1 MINMA
6 TGGFSLSTQDKEFSS
21 NVWKPSIFSED
32 SVGTP
37 QPGLSLFAKKP
48 TGLTFGGGP
57 SLQYMWYDKR
67 LASFIHWPK
76 NHPMRAESL
85 AGAGFYYTGFSDKV
99 RCFSCDLTLH
109 QWEVFDCS
117 LEQHKKHS
125 KGDCNFLKI
134 YFPSK
139 SLQ

>member
-6 TGGFSLSTQDKEFSS
+6 TEGFSLTSQDKEFSS

-37 QPGLSLFAKKP
+37 QPGLSLFTKKP
-48 TGLTFGGGP
+48 AGFTFGDGP
-57 SLQYMWYDKR
+57 SLEYMWYDKR
-67 LASFIHWPK
+67 LGSFINWPK
-76 NHPMRAESL
+76 NHPMRPESL
-85 AGAGFYYTGFSDKV
+85 AGAGFYYTGFLDKV
-99 RCFSCDLTLH
+99 RCFCCDLTLH
-109 QWEVFDCS
+109 QWKVFDCT
-117 LEQHKKHS
+117 LEQHKKYS

-139 SLQ
+139 CLQ